1 MKGMQGCMQI
11 SRLGTM
17 KSTDSDV
24 CYFEVN
30 AVFNGEPVELLDE
43 NTWTARL
50 RRTDNVTGKEILCF
64 LC

>member
-1 MKGMQGCMQI
+1 
-11 SRLGTM
+11 M

-50 RRTDNVTGKEILCF
+50 RRTDNDTGKEILCF
-64 LC
+64 LCSCIRSLTLTAHSA